1 MVPDR
6 TDKTQ
11 TEQQSETIVAPHYVT
26 HDERER
32 EELLS
37 QLGIV
42 APREREC
49 FHHLCRIW
57 EPEIPYHR
65 VLAAMSHEIGIE
77 VDLRHLMKRLKQLEY
92 GLLCTS
98 VDNSKITN
106 RAIILT
112 EPGSVR
118 YFSYLIDEQYRELD
132 LSLDA
137 PLPTI
142 KRLKAE
148 EIIVPS
154 DFFRELDDAT
164 MSQFVHSPE
173 EFPRFVVFR
182 YRFGSG
188 DALPI
193 PRARAEAFDSLLMRK
208 VARRLESS
216 DFSVAVSRVVG
227 IPLNELHRRST
238 DTGAVFWLGFSSA
251 ILNGLEKLKDLTGLS
266 TSDDFFHCCELIE
279 RYLKASTV
287 KNDEERKE
295 RERRT
300 TDWKA
305 LAQSLRDRN
314 EALTGT
320 TEFEAMIAGYES
332 RYPDDFDEFKTGLE
346 QNYCTPPE
354 GKQVARIN
362 HAAGFY
368 VHRDRA
374 YEAFRD
380 RIPAVKESLLA
391 NYQRLM
397 KAQLQGKRGD
407 YSAFL
412 TKENLEADIALRLR
426 SIDPY
431 CAAVL
436 SNPEFLAEAIGHFV
450 KSGGKRLDF
459 ERVRAIMNAYFL
471 PGTMRLQE
479 LAVIFEVVL
488 YEIYDAVSP
497 QLPRIL
503 RLWFRLSG
511 KGTDLRNI
519 YVARSAIAHNQ
530 ASTGIRL
537 GSGAKRREAAGK
549 NSEAKKPGGLLQLLG
564 LSGPVRS
571 ELQKPTQSTSTGAKR
586 KGYGSGSGSRSQSTV
601 RASGKGSPGAPRPDR
616 RYTRQELDSAW
627 DEFRRSLKD

>member
-6 TDKTQ
+6 NNTTQ
-11 TEQQSETIVAPHYVT
+11 TKPPAETVAAPLYVA
-26 HDERER
+26 HGERER

-37 QLGIV
+37 QLGIT

-49 FHHLCRIW
+49 FHQLCRIW

-65 VLAAMSHEIGIE
+65 VLTALNHELGVE
-77 VDLRHLMKRLKQLEY
+77 VELGRLMKRLKQLEY
-92 GLLCTS
+92 GLLCTW
-98 VDNSKITN
+98 VEDSKIAN
-106 RAIILT
+106 RAVILT

-118 YFSYLIDEQYRELD
+118 FFSYLIDEQYRELD

-142 KRLKAE
+142 KRLKADD
-148 EIIVPS
+148 IVVPT
-154 DFFRELDDAT
+154 DFFRDLDEMT
-164 MSQFVHSPE
+164 MSQFVHEPE

-182 YRFGSG
+182 YEFGSG

-193 PRARAEAFDSLLMRK
+193 PRARAEAFDRLLMRK
-208 VARRLESS
+208 VARRLQSS

-238 DTGAVFWLGFSSA
+238 GTGAVFWLGFSSA
-251 ILNGLEKLKDLTGLS
+251 ILNGVEKLKDLTGLS

-287 KNDEERKE
+287 KKDEERKAL
-295 RERRT
+295 ERRA

-305 LAQSLRDRN
+305 VVQSLREKN
-314 EALTGT
+314 EALTSES
-320 TEFEAMIAGYES
+320 EFEAMVAGYKGA
-332 RYPDDFDEFKTGLE
+332 YPDDFDEFKSGLE

-354 GKQVARIN
+354 GKQMARIS
-362 HAAGFY
+362 HIAGFY

-380 RIPAVKESLLA
+380 RIPAVKASLLA
-391 NYQRLM
+391 DYQRLM

-412 TKENLEADIALRLR
+412 DKENLELDIAARVRTL
-426 SIDPY
+426 DPY

-436 SNPEFLAEAIGHFV
+436 GYHEFLAEAIAHFV
-450 KSGGKRLDF
+450 KSTGKQLDL
-459 ERVRAIMNAYFL
+459 ERVRSIMNAYFL
-471 PGTMRLQE
+471 PGTMRLQD
-479 LAVIFEVVL
+479 LATIFEVVL

-497 QLPRIL
+497 QLPWLL

-511 KGTDLRNI
+511 KGTDLRNLYI
-519 YVARSAIAHNQ
+519 ARSAIAHNQ

-537 GSGAKRREAAGK
+537 SSGSNRSGAAGK
-549 NSEAKKPGGLLQLLG
+549 SSGAKKPGGLLRLLG
-564 LSGPVRS
+564 F
-571 ELQKPTQSTSTGAKR
+571 
-586 KGYGSGSGSRSQSTV
+586 SGSSGSKPPNPSQTTNISGGRREYSSRYGNLNPAKG
-601 RASGKGSPGAPRPDR
+601 RAPHNESPTAPRPER